1 MISRRR
7 WLAGWGLLSVTYL
20 VLAGVRGL
28 GTGDAHGALVS
39 VSAAVVTFAF
49 AAAVLPI
56 MVPRRKGGGPRGD
69 GGPKPEEPPPPPW
82 WPEFE
87 RDFRRHAKESRA
99 PERRPSA
106 RV

>member
-28 GTGDAHGALVS
+28 GTGDTHGALVS
-39 VSAAVVTFAF
+39 VVAAVITFAF

-56 MVPRRKGGGPRGD
+56 MVPRRKGGGPGS
-69 GGPKPEEPPPPPW
+69 GGPAPEEPPQPPW
-82 WPEFE
+82 WPQFE
-87 RDFRRHAKESRA
+87 REFREHVREPDP
-99 PERRPSA
+99 PERSPSA